1 VLEKILITGAEGQ
14 VGSELTQ
21 LLAQNSPT
29 IALNR
34 QNCDLSE
41 VDNLDTIIRN
51 FHPCAIIN
59 AAAYTAVDKA
69 ETEVDIARKI
79 NGLAPGIL
87 ANVAKELDIPFI
99 NISTDYVFNGRNC
112 IPYLEADPTSPVSVY
127 GQTKLEGEQSILQV
141 GGKYLNLRTA
151 WVYGCYG
158 KGNFVKTMLRLG
170 ETRAEI
176 RVVADQIGTPTWA
189 KTIGV
194 TIGEL
199 LPRLDRGEIESGTYH
214 LTNSGVA
221 SWYDFAVAIFEEA
234 EALGFPLQV
243 KNVVPIATAEYPT
256 PALRPSYSVL
266 SNYKLNSILGRNLP
280 HWRSD
285 LRLMLEDLAKD
296 RLSDL
301 EVKTT
306 NSVGQYVSL

>member
-1 VLEKILITGAEGQ
+1 MEINKVLITGAYGQ
-14 VGSELTQ
+14 VGNELTQ
-21 LLAQNSPT
+21 LLAKDSKI

-41 VDNLDTIIRN
+41 IDRLDSVIRAFN
-51 FHPCAIIN
+51 PDAIIN

-69 ETEVDIARKI
+69 ETEVEMAHKI

-87 ANVAKELDIPFI
+87 ATVAKDLNIPFI
-99 NISTDYVFNGRNC
+99 HISTDYVFNGRNC
-112 IPYLEADPTSPVSVY
+112 TPYLEVDLTSPLSVY
-127 GQTKLEGEQSILQV
+127 GQTKLEGEQSILKT

-170 ETRAEI
+170 ANREEI

-189 KTIGV
+189 KTIAA

-199 LPRLDRGEIESGTYH
+199 IPRLDRGEIATGTYH

-234 EALGFPLQV
+234 EAWGFPSQV
-243 KNVVPIATAEYPT
+243 RRVIPISTAEYPT
-256 PALRPSYSVL
+256 PAARPSYSVL
-266 SNYKLNSILGRNLP
+266 SNHKLNNILGRNLA

-285 LRLMLEDLAKD
+285 LRLMLKDLAEECFDD
-296 RLSDL
+296 RG
-301 EVKTT
+301 VK
-306 NSVGQYVSL
+306 Q

>member
-1 VLEKILITGAEGQ
+1 VVGKILITGAEGQ
-14 VGSELTQ
+14 VGSEVTQ
-21 LLAQNSPT
+21 LLAQNSPVM
-29 IALNR
+29 ALNR
-34 QNCDLSE
+34 QNCDLLE
-41 VDNLDTIIRN
+41 LDRLDAIVRG
-51 FHPCAIIN
+51 FHPCAIVN

-69 ETEVDIARKI
+69 ETEVDMARKI

-99 NISTDYVFNGRNC
+99 HISTDYVFNGHNY
-112 IPYLEADPTSPVSVY
+112 IPYLETDSTSPLSVY

-170 ETRAEI
+170 ESRPEI
-176 RVVADQIGTPTWA
+176 RVVTDQIGTPTWA
-189 KTIGV
+189 KTIAA

-199 LPRLDRGEIESGTYH
+199 LPRLDRREIESGTYH

-243 KNVVPIATAEYPT
+243 KKVVPIATVEYPT
-256 PALRPSYSVL
+256 PAVRPHYSIL
-266 SNYKLNSILGRNLP
+266 SNHKLNGILRRNLP

-285 LRLMLEDLAKD
+285 LRLMLKDLAKD
-296 RLSDL
+296 FP
-301 EVKTT
+301 KT
-306 NSVGQYVSL
+306 

>member
-1 VLEKILITGAEGQ
+1 MVLEKVAIVGAEGQ
-14 VGSELTQ
+14 VGCELTR
-21 LLAQNSPT
+21 LLAKNSQI

-41 VDNLDTIIRN
+41 VERLDSVIRV
-51 FHPCAIIN
+51 FAPDAIVN

-69 ETEVDIARKI
+69 ETEVEIARKI
-79 NGLAPGIL
+79 NALAPGIL
-87 ANVAKELDIPFI
+87 ANVAKDLDIPFI
-99 NISTDYVFNGRNC
+99 HISTDYVFNGRNYT
-112 IPYLEADPTSPVSVY
+112 PYLEMDSTSPLSVY
-127 GQTKLEGEQSILQV
+127 GQTKLEGERSILQV

-158 KGNFVKTMLRLG
+158 RGNFVKTMLRLG
-170 ETRAEI
+170 ENREEI

-189 KTIGV
+189 RTIAA

-199 LPRLDRGEIESGTYH
+199 LPRLDRGEIASGTYH

-234 EALGFPLQV
+234 EALGFPLQIKRV
-243 KNVVPIATAEYPT
+243 IPISTAEYPT
-256 PALRPSYSVL
+256 PAVRPSYSVL
-266 SNYKLNSILGRNLP
+266 SNDKLNNILGYNLD

-285 LRLMLEDLAKD
+285 LRLMLKDWAKEYLGD
-296 RLSDL
+296 RD
-301 EVKTT
+301 VK
-306 NSVGQYVSL
+306 